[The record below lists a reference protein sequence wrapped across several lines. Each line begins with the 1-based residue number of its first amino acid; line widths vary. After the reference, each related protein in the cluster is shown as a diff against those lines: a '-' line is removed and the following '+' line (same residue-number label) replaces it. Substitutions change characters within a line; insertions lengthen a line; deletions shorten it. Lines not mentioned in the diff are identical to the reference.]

1 MSFFDDLKSNN
12 SSKKASLMGPNYP
25 YVKYIN
31 GTQRMRMGP
40 RWSNIANNISGLGA
54 YVQLLVEGGGRASR
68 TGKPLGNKFF
78 LKTAGKCKAVDSR
91 LNPVKVAS
99 KTKKDKDG
107 KPVKEQKMVDRYM
120 FVNNI
125 PDGDIPLISSAAGGT
140 NFSTF
145 RGLIPGMLSNLNVLN
160 PEDLFKS
167 FIMST
172 EPKCAKISMDTVDTN
187 NVKRRETNYVPVTE
201 IKMINACLFPDKY
214 NRFNGKRCNEAFENM
229 ESESELT
236 TGDYESASLSEMLTS
251 GDPLAKFYY
260 AMLGLLVTYIVHR
273 LMKKRS

>member
-1 MSFFDDLKSNN
+1 MSFFDDLKSED

-31 GTQRMRMGP
+31 GTRRMRMGP
-40 RWSNIANNISGLGA
+40 KWDNIANNVAGLGA
-54 YVQLLVEGGGRASR
+54 YVQILVEGGGRASR

-78 LKTAGKCKAVDSR
+78 LKTAGKCKAVDNR
-91 LNPVKVAS
+91 LKPVMVNS

-107 KPVKEQKMVDRYM
+107 KPIKEQKMVDRYM

-125 PDGDIPLISSAAGGT
+125 PDGDIPLISSAAGGA

-145 RGLIPGMLSNLNVLN
+145 KGLIPGMLSNLNVLN
-160 PEDLFKS
+160 PGDLFKS

-172 EPKCAKISMDTVDTN
+172 EPKCAKITMDTVDEN

-201 IKMINACLFPDKY
+201 IKMINACLFPDKN
-214 NRFNGKRCNEAFENM
+214 NRFNGKSCVEAFENI
-229 ESESELT
+229 EEKSALKASEFQ
-236 TGDYESASLSEMLTS
+236 SLSFSEILTS
-251 GDPLAKFYY
+251 GDPIVKFYY
-260 AMLGLLVTYIVHR
+260 TMLAVLITYIVHR
-273 LMKKRS
+273 LMRRR